1 MKTIDLFLVFDFKK
15 RKEKEFDISPA
26 QSQQLHALDVTDK
39 MNTEPF
45 FVFTPDV
52 RKPWQAFTSDGG
64 REVEEGRREGDG
76 MEMFFLTKFNIILHL
91 HQM

>member
-64 REVEEGRREGDG
+64 EGSRRG
-76 MEMFFLTKFNIILHL
+76 
-91 HQM
+91 

>member
-1 MKTIDLFLVFDFKK
+1 MKTIDFFLVFDFKK

-52 RKPWQAFTSDGG
+52 RKP
-64 REVEEGRREGDG
+64 
-76 MEMFFLTKFNIILHL
+76 
-91 HQM
+91 

>member
-1 MKTIDLFLVFDFKK
+1 MKTIDLFLVFDLKK
-15 RKEKEFDISPA
+15 RKEREFDA

-64 REVEEGRREGDG
+64 GG
-76 MEMFFLTKFNIILHL
+76 K
-91 HQM
+91 